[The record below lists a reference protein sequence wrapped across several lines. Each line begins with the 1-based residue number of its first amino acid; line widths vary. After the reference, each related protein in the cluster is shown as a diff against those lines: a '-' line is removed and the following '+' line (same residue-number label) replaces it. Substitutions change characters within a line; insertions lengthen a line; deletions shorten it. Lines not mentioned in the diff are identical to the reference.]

1 MFSMLTKKNIKKA
14 VALSITLLLL
24 YLIYSRID
32 LQVFYRNIINI
43 NVFYLFWAL
52 SLFPVISIIK
62 AYRWR
67 FILGDGISASYFTVL
82 KVLMAGSVFNL
93 FAPSKLGDFSRV
105 YFCRKEL
112 SNDTHRIFNSVVV
125 EKICDVFALCLI
137 CLVSLNFVNVNY
149 SIKISIL
156 IFSLILF
163 FTILIIISVDF
174 HRFEFLNRI
183 FENIKLIEIFDD
195 ARKLK
200 KELKNN
206 KNFFSK
212 IFIIS
217 ILYWYIVLFQVHMF
231 FLMFNLKASFVL
243 VVSLVPMALF
253 IGMIPITLS
262 GIGTRDVALIF
273 LFSGYFSSEI
283 MAAIGILCS
292 SRYLVTCLIGLP
304 FFLNHY
310 FTENQ
315 IEPPVGKTSRTL
327 QT

>member
-1 MFSMLTKKNIKKA
+1 MLTKKNIKKA

-24 YLIYSRID
+24 YLIYSKID
-32 LQVFYRNIINI
+32 LQVFYKNIINI
-43 NVFYLFWAL
+43 NVSYLFWAL
-52 SLFPVISIIK
+52 SLFPVIPIIK

-67 FILGDGISASYFTVL
+67 IILGDEINASYFTVL

-105 YFCRKEL
+105 YFCKKEL
-112 SNDTHRIFNSVVV
+112 TNDTHRIFNSVIV

-149 SIKISIL
+149 SIKVSIL

-163 FTILIIISVDF
+163 FTILIITSVDF
-174 HRFEFLNRI
+174 HRFEFLNRL
-183 FENIKLIEIFDD
+183 FEKIKLIEIFDD
-195 ARKLK
+195 ARSLK
-200 KELKNN
+200 KEIKYN
-206 KNFFSK
+206 KVFILK
-212 IFIIS
+212 IFTIS
-217 ILYWYIVLFQVHMF
+217 IFYWYIVLFQIHMF
-231 FLMFNLKASFVL
+231 FLMFNLKAPFVL
-243 VVSLVPMALF
+243 VVSLVPIALF
-253 IGMIPITLS
+253 IGMIPITVS

-273 LFSGYFSSEI
+273 LFSGHFSSEI

-304 FFLNHY
+304 FFLTHH
-310 FTENQ
+310 FTESHT
-315 IEPPVGKTSRTL
+315 EPHTGKTSRTL

>member
-1 MFSMLTKKNIKKA
+1 MLTKKNIKKA

-43 NVFYLFWAL
+43 NVSYLFWAL
-52 SLFPVISIIK
+52 SLFPVIPIIK

-67 FILGDGISASYFTVL
+67 IILGDGINASYFTVL

-112 SNDTHRIFNSVVV
+112 TNDTHRIFNSVIV

-137 CLVSLNFVNVNY
+137 CLVSLNFVNVNN
-149 SIKISIL
+149 SIKVSIL

-163 FTILIIISVDF
+163 FTILIITSVDF
-174 HRFEFLNRI
+174 HRFEFLNRL
-183 FENIKLIEIFDD
+183 FEKIKLIEIFDD
-195 ARKLK
+195 ARNLK
-200 KELKNN
+200 KEFKNN
-206 KNFFSK
+206 KVFFLK
-212 IFIIS
+212 IFVIS
-217 ILYWYIVLFQVHMF
+217 IFYWYVVLSQIQMF
-231 FLMFNLKASFVL
+231 FLMFNLKASFLL
-243 VVSLVPMALF
+243 VVSLVPIALF
-253 IGMIPITLS
+253 IGMIPITIS

-273 LFSGYFSSEI
+273 LFSGHFSSEI

-292 SRYLVTCLIGLP
+292 TRYLVTCLIGLP
-304 FFLNHY
+304 FFLTHY
-310 FTENQ
+310 FTESK
-315 IEPPVGKTSRTL
+315 IKTTFGKTS
-327 QT
+327 

>member
-1 MFSMLTKKNIKKA
+1 MLTKKNIKKA

-43 NVFYLFWAL
+43 NVSYLFWAL
-52 SLFPVISIIK
+52 SLFPVIPIVK

-67 FILGDGISASYFTVL
+67 IILGDGINASYFTVL

-105 YFCRKEL
+105 YFCKKEL
-112 SNDTHRIFNSVVV
+112 TNDTHRIFNSVIV

-149 SIKISIL
+149 SIKVSIL

-163 FTILIIISVDF
+163 FTIFIITSVNF
-174 HRFEFLNRI
+174 HRFEFLNRL
-183 FENIKLIEIFDD
+183 FEKIKLIEIFDD
-195 ARKLK
+195 ARNLK
-200 KELKNN
+200 KEMKNN
-206 KNFFSK
+206 KIFFSK
-212 IFIIS
+212 IFAIS
-217 ILYWYIVLFQVHMF
+217 LFYWYVVLFQVHMF

-243 VVSLVPMALF
+243 VVSLVPIALF
-253 IGMIPITLS
+253 IGMVPITVS

-273 LFSGYFSSEI
+273 LFSGHFSSEI

-292 SRYLVTCLIGLP
+292 SRSLVTCLIGLP
-304 FFLNHY
+304 FFLTHH
-310 FTENQ
+310 FTESQ
-315 IEPPVGKTSRTL
+315 TEPPVGKSSKTL
-327 QT
+327 QV

>member
-1 MFSMLTKKNIKKA
+1 MLTKKNIKKA

-24 YLIYSRID
+24 YLIYSKID
-32 LQVFYRNIINI
+32 LQVFYKNIINI
-43 NVFYLFWAL
+43 NVSYLFWAL
-52 SLFPVISIIK
+52 SLFPVIPIIK

-67 FILGDGISASYFTVL
+67 IILGDEINASYFTVL

-105 YFCRKEL
+105 YFCKKEL
-112 SNDTHRIFNSVVV
+112 TNDTHRIFNSVIV

-149 SIKISIL
+149 SIKVSIL

-163 FTILIIISVDF
+163 FTILIITSVDF
-174 HRFEFLNRI
+174 HRFEFLNRL
-183 FENIKLIEIFDD
+183 FEKIKLIEIFDD
-195 ARKLK
+195 ARSLK
-200 KELKNN
+200 KEIKYN
-206 KNFFSK
+206 KVFILK
-212 IFIIS
+212 IFTIS
-217 ILYWYIVLFQVHMF
+217 IFYWYIVLFQIHMF
-231 FLMFNLKASFVL
+231 FLMFNLKAPFVL
-243 VVSLVPMALF
+243 VVSLVPIALF
-253 IGMIPITLS
+253 IGMIPITVS

-273 LFSGYFSSEI
+273 LFSGHFSSEI

-304 FFLNHY
+304 FFLTHH
-310 FTENQ
+310 FTESHT
-315 IEPPVGKTSRTL
+315 EPHTGKISKTL

>member
-1 MFSMLTKKNIKKA
+1 MLTKKNIKKA

-43 NVFYLFWAL
+43 NVSYLFWAL
-52 SLFPVISIIK
+52 SLFPVIPIVK

-67 FILGDGISASYFTVL
+67 IILGDGINASYFTVL

-105 YFCRKEL
+105 YFCKKEL
-112 SNDTHRIFNSVVV
+112 TNDTHRIFNSVIV

-149 SIKISIL
+149 SIKVSIL

-163 FTILIIISVDF
+163 FTIFIITSVNF
-174 HRFEFLNRI
+174 HRFEFLNRL
-183 FENIKLIEIFDD
+183 FEKIKLIEIFDD
-195 ARKLK
+195 ARNLK
-200 KELKNN
+200 KEMKNN
-206 KNFFSK
+206 KIFFSK
-212 IFIIS
+212 IFAIS
-217 ILYWYIVLFQVHMF
+217 LFYWYVVLFQVHMF

-243 VVSLVPMALF
+243 VVSLVPIALF
-253 IGMIPITLS
+253 IGMIPITVS

-273 LFSGYFSSEI
+273 LFSGHFSSEI

-304 FFLNHY
+304 FFLTHH
-310 FTENQ
+310 FTESHT
-315 IEPPVGKTSRTL
+315 EPHTGKTSRTL

>member
-1 MFSMLTKKNIKKA
+1 MLTKKNIKKA

-24 YLIYSRID
+24 YLIYSKID
-32 LQVFYRNIINI
+32 LQVFYKNIINI
-43 NVFYLFWAL
+43 NVSYLFWAL
-52 SLFPVISIIK
+52 SLFPVIPIIK

-67 FILGDGISASYFTVL
+67 IILGDEINASYFTVL

-105 YFCRKEL
+105 YFCKKEL
-112 SNDTHRIFNSVVV
+112 TNDTHRIFNSVIV

-149 SIKISIL
+149 SIKVSIL

-163 FTILIIISVDF
+163 FTILIITSVDF
-174 HRFEFLNRI
+174 HRFEFLNRL
-183 FENIKLIEIFDD
+183 FEKIKLIEIFDD
-195 ARKLK
+195 ARNLK
-200 KELKNN
+200 KEMKNN
-206 KNFFSK
+206 KIFFSK
-212 IFIIS
+212 IFAIS
-217 ILYWYIVLFQVHMF
+217 LFYWYVVLFQVHMF

-243 VVSLVPMALF
+243 VVSLVPIALF
-253 IGMIPITLS
+253 IGMVPITVS

-273 LFSGYFSSEI
+273 LFSSHFSSEI

-304 FFLNHY
+304 FFLTHH
-310 FTENQ
+310 FTESQ
-315 IEPPVGKTSRTL
+315 IEPPAGKTSRTL
-327 QT
+327 ET

>member
-1 MFSMLTKKNIKKA
+1 ML
-14 VALSITLLLL
+14 ALSTTGIFL
-24 YLIYSRID
+24 YFIYSRID
-32 LQVFYRNIINI
+32 LQIFLKNIINI
-43 NVFYLFWAL
+43 NVSYLFWAL
-52 SLFPVISIIK
+52 SLFPVIPLIK

-67 FILGDGISASYFTVL
+67 IILGNEISASYFTVL

-93 FAPSKLGDFSRV
+93 FAPSKLGDFSRI

-112 SNDTHRIFNSVVV
+112 TNDTHRIFNSVIV

-137 CLVSLNFVNVNY
+137 CLLSLNFVDVNY
-149 SIKISIL
+149 SIKVSIL

-163 FTILIIISVDF
+163 FTILVITSVDF
-174 HRFEFLNRI
+174 HRFDFLNRL
-183 FENIKLIEIFDD
+183 FEKIKLIEIFDD
-195 ARKLK
+195 ARSLK
-200 KELKNN
+200 KEIKNN
-206 KNFFSK
+206 KIIFSK

-217 ILYWYIVLFQVHMF
+217 IFYWYVVLFQIHMF

-243 VVSLVPMALF
+243 VVSLVPIALF
-253 IGMIPITLS
+253 IGMIPITFS

-273 LFSGYFSSEI
+273 LFSGHFSSEI

-304 FFLNHY
+304 FFLTHY
-310 FTENQ
+310 FTESQ

-327 QT
+327 KT